1 MFTMIVQM
9 HGRQE
14 VTEHATI
21 DEARKRLVDIA
32 VASHSRIEG
41 DDTTGEFI
49 ALTREGNDNPLVDW
63 TYGAY
68 RITEEPAAFVPL
80 PGGEVEAL
88 FPGNA
93 EYVAVLIAHAVRNDG
108 EPQVRGCELCRESLR
123 LWLAAETDWRTVQA
137 ASEAEHALAAATA
150 RYMIDENLD
159 ADTVQMIRNSDR
171 DGRGLLAAIVAE
183 WLKLHPELSDRD
195 RHAVAAAANGWQRFD
210 YALVPSQVRY
220 ARDGGE
226 LAIVEYDDERAARSA
241 ELYVHGVCDAA
252 LMRCCPEDDLG
263 DVDRWLVAAPVP
275 L

>member
-21 DEARKRLVDIA
+21 AEARKRLAAIA
-32 VASHSRIEG
+32 VASHSRVAG

-49 ALTREGNDNPLVDW
+49 LRDRDGGDRVLGWPF
-63 TYGAY
+63 GAY
-68 RITEEPAAFVPL
+68 QITKIAAPL

-93 EYVAVLIAHAVRNDG
+93 EYVAALIAHAVRNDG

-123 LWLAAETDWRTVQA
+123 LWLAAEIDWRTVQA
-137 ASEAEHALAAATA
+137 AREAERALAAATA
-150 RYMIDENLD
+150 RYMIDERLD

-183 WLKLHPELSDRD
+183 WLKLHPELADRD

-263 DVDRWLVAAPVP
+263 DVDGWLVAAPVP

>member
-1 MFTMIVQM
+1 MFKMIVQL

-14 VTEHATI
+14 VTEHDTI

-32 VASHSRIEG
+32 VASNCRVEG
-41 DDTTGEFI
+41 DNATGVFI
-49 ALTREGNDNPLVDW
+49 ALTREGRDNPLVDW

-68 RITEEPAAFVPL
+68 RITEEPAEGV
-80 PGGEVEAL
+80 
-88 FPGNA
+88 
-93 EYVAVLIAHAVRNDG
+93 D
-108 EPQVRGCELCRESLR
+108 Q
-123 LWLAAETDWRTVQA
+123 
-137 ASEAEHALAAATA
+137 ALAAATA

-171 DGRGLLAAIVAE
+171 DGRDLLAAIVAE
-183 WLKLHPELSDRD
+183 WLKLHPELADRD

-263 DVDRWLVAAPVP
+263 DVDGWLVAAPVP

>member
-1 MFTMIVQM
+1 MFKMVVQL
-9 HGRQE
+9 HGRTE
-14 VTEHATI
+14 VTEHDTI

-32 VASHSRIEG
+32 VASYCRVEG
-41 DDTTGEFI
+41 DNATGEFI

-68 RITEEPAAFVPL
+68 RITEEPAEGV
-80 PGGEVEAL
+80 
-88 FPGNA
+88 
-93 EYVAVLIAHAVRNDG
+93 D
-108 EPQVRGCELCRESLR
+108 RE
-123 LWLAAETDWRTVQA
+123 
-137 ASEAEHALAAATA
+137 LAAATA
-150 RYMIDENLD
+150 RYMIDERLD

-171 DGRGLLAAIVAE
+171 DGRDLLAAIVAE

-195 RHAVAAAANGWQRFD
+195 RHAVTAAAHGWQRFE
-210 YALVPSQVRY
+210 YAEVPLQVRY

-241 ELYVHGVCDAA
+241 ELYVHGVCDVA

-263 DVDRWLVAAPVP
+263 DVGKWLAAAPVP